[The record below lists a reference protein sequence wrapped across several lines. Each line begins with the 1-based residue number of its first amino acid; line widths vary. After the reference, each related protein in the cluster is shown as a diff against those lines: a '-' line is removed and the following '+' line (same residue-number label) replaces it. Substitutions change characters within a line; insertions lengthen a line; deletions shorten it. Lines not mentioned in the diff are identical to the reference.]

1 MNNLL
6 VNILMGFSISKYWLS
21 KYHSNLLV
29 IPRVLRFLLRQ
40 YKSFDPSKLS
50 FHLRIAL
57 RSVQHRLV
65 FSAGQNILVRFSSYL
80 LSSWYKPTL
89 NKKTRRIKKIK
100 RNQKKILK
108 KKNNKRRRK
117 KLKIVTNNL
126 NTNKAKKD
134 SIALKL
140 VKLQLSLKPNFNFKI
155 NFSLEK
161 YIQGFFDKIS
171 ETISNYKI
179 IKDDEKRKLKI
190 EKIENERKEK
200 ILIEKQKKEEEELR
214 VKLKEQALKDEAR
227 LEKQRTKDIKL
238 FLRKEQ
244 ALLRIEQAEKQK
256 QFLKQLRLDKQI
268 EKFRIREVKE
278 LERLE
283 KISLR
288 EKREDYTGLQER
300 IDKLKQKYRIIRDQK
315 IRERVEALGVK
326 LQGDEDRETLLV
338 KEKEY
343 TLARQK
349 IEFALESF
357 YRSASSLVFQLNK
370 RHITRNMSIFRC
382 IDRRFETGEIFIK
395 WDESQDEEWLLL
407 IYIKNNSPDEGIVIE
422 DKTNPEKNLSHEFRN
437 IDIFKASDTMVDSLT
452 QLIARARA
460 KNNN

>member
-1 MNNLL
+1 M
-6 VNILMGFSISKYWLS
+6 K
-21 KYHSNLLV
+21 K
-29 IPRVLRFLLRQ
+29 
-40 YKSFDPSKLS
+40 
-50 FHLRIAL
+50 
-57 RSVQHRLV
+57 
-65 FSAGQNILVRFSSYL
+65 
-80 LSSWYKPTL
+80 KP
-89 NKKTRRIKKIK
+89 KKTKKT
-100 RNQKKILK
+100 
-108 KKNNKRRRK
+108 KKNK
-117 KLKIVTNNL
+117 KLKKASKLKSLKKSKNVQKKRKKVYKKKSKKTKKRKLRENN
-126 NTNKAKKD
+126 KKKLH
-134 SIALKL
+134 SNITKVQKESFILKL
-140 VKLQLSLKPNFNFKI
+140 VKLQLSLKPEFNFKI

-161 YIQGFFDKIS
+161 YIQSFFDKIS
-171 ETISNYKI
+171 ETISSYKI
-179 IKDDEKRKLKI
+179 LKHDEKRRLKL
-190 EKIENERKEK
+190 EKIENERKAK
-200 ILIEKQKKEEEELR
+200 IALQKKKIEEELLK
-214 VKLKEQALKDEAR
+214 VKLKEQALRDEAK

-244 ALLRIEQAEKQK
+244 AILRIEQAEKQK

-288 EKREDYTGLQER
+288 EKRDDYAGLQER
-300 IDKLKQKYRIIRDQK
+300 IDKLKEKYRIIRDQK
-315 IRERVEALGVK
+315 IKERVEALGVK
-326 LQGDEDRETLLV
+326 LQGNEDRETLLS

-370 RHITRNMSIFRC
+370 RHVTRNMSIFRC

-395 WDESQDEEWLLL
+395 WDESEDEEWLLL
-407 IYIKNNSPDEGIVIE
+407 IYIKNNSPDEGIIIE
-422 DKTNPEKNLSHEFRN
+422 DKTNPEKNISHEFKS

-452 QLIARARA
+452 QLIARKRA